1 VKSCLRVLD
10 SGGADAGFNM
20 ALDEAILDGVIE
32 GVSPPTLRFYS
43 FTHPAVTLGRFQK
56 LSDSFRMRVDSM
68 GLSLVRR
75 PTGGRAVVHDGDLT
89 YSVAAS
95 VGDPELGGSTRETYR
110 KISSRL
116 ALAFSLAG
124 VEVASGSRGNHSKYS
139 RSASCFDTTV
149 LHELTYMGEKV
160 AAGAQVRR
168 SGAFLQQGTIP
179 ISCPDADFTVLFGDC
194 SRGPRGLH
202 SLAGDTLDVEEL
214 KKKILECFGSS
225 GPVGAPNLFELVRA
239 EQLLAKY
246 GSSDWNLRGENTD
259 ATKVYAGSY

>member
-1 VKSCLRVLD
+1 VKGRLRVLD
-10 SGGADAGFNM
+10 TGAADASFNM

-43 FTHPAVTLGRFQK
+43 FAQPAVTLGRFQR
-56 LSDSFRMRVDSM
+56 LSDDLKMRVDSM

-89 YSVAAS
+89 YSVTAS
-95 VGDPELGGSTRETYR
+95 VDDPELGGSTRETYK

-124 VEVASGSRGNHSKYS
+124 VEVASGASENHSKYS

-149 LHELTYMGEKV
+149 LHELTCMGEKV

-179 ISCPDADFTVLFGDC
+179 ISRPDADFTVLFGVC
-194 SRGPRGLH
+194 SKGPRGLH
-202 SLAGDTLDVEEL
+202 SLAGDTLDVDEL
-214 KKKILECFGSS
+214 KTRILECFGSS
-225 GPVGAPNLFELVRA
+225 GYTGAPNLFELVRA
-239 EQLLAKY
+239 EQFLARY
-246 GSSDWNLRGENTD
+246 ESSDWNLRGKNTD
-259 ATKVYAGSY
+259 AIKVYADSY